1 MALLKR
7 ADISRPTRKA
17 ETVMVE
23 SLGGEVKVMQ
33 MTLPTYLAIV
43 RATVEKGDTM
53 PLARVLSE
61 CVVDADELP
70 IFTEEEW
77 GSWGV
82 GHIADSLKLY
92 NKIRELSGI
101 DAEDAEKK

>member
-1 MALLKR
+1 MGLLKR
-7 ADISRPTRKA
+7 GDIPRPTRKA
-17 ETVMVE
+17 EAVQVD

-33 MTLPTYLAIV
+33 MTLPTYLSIV

-53 PLARVLSE
+53 PLAAVLSE
-61 CVVDADELP
+61 CVVDGDGFP
-70 IFTEEEW
+70 IFSEEEW
-77 GSWGV
+77 GAWGV
-82 GHIADSLKLY
+82 AHISDSLKLY